1 MLTHFLVHAMHY
13 YINLFHTLIL
23 LENRVEFLEKLQ
35 RVCGQ
40 IRSNTTVQP
49 LLSHP
54 GQCRL
59 AVGNWSLSSQK
70 EGEVAVRNSDG
81 TRVSCG
87 SIMRATTT
95 ECVRNI
101 SSLVDIQHIATVS

>member
-1 MLTHFLVHAMHY
+1 MYCTYVHQSSTA
-13 YINLFHTLIL
+13 
-23 LENRVEFLEKLQ
+23 ENRVEFLEKLQ

-40 IRSNTTVQP
+40 IRASTPVHP

-59 AVGNWSLSSQK
+59 IVGNWSMSCQK

-81 TRVSCG
+81 TRVSG
-87 SIMRATTT
+87 WMLS
-95 ECVRNI
+95 EP
-101 SSLVDIQHIATVS
+101 